1 MSEKPEGET
10 SMSDPAE
17 ATQANPH
24 PISQHRTP
32 GEIALDEAGPIGQTD
47 RDVSARS
54 TTGVG
59 AGRTRH
65 QKGPRRADTR
75 GTKADTPGK
84 KRKRR

>member
-1 MSEKPEGET
+1 MSDRPAGVT
-10 SMSDPAE
+10 PMSDPAE

-32 GEIALDEAGPIGQTD
+32 GEIALDEAGPIGQAD

-54 TTGVG
+54 TAG
-59 AGRTRH
+59 AERTRH
-65 QKGPRRADTR
+65 HKGPRRADTR

-84 KRKRR
+84 KHKRR

>member
-1 MSEKPEGET
+1 MSEKPGGET

-32 GEIALDEAGPIGQTD
+32 WEIALDEAGPIGHPD
-47 RDVSARS
+47 RDASSQKA
-54 TTGVG
+54 
-59 AGRTRH
+59 AGTERTRH
-65 QKGPRRADTR
+65 AKGPRH
-75 GTKADTPGK
+75 ADTPGK

>member
-1 MSEKPEGET
+1 
-10 SMSDPAE
+10 MSDPAE

-32 GEIALDEAGPIGQTD
+32 GEIALDEAGPIGQAD

-54 TTGVG
+54 TAG
-59 AGRTRH
+59 AGVERTRH
-65 QKGPRRADTR
+65 EKDPRRADAR
-75 GTKADTPGK
+75 GTKPDAAGK